1 MPYLF
6 PNSIVECFQ
15 DLERQ
20 ESVLKSDSNEIC
32 SKLQAEVNELE
43 NMLSCGNDDDNLTY
57 GYDLSLH
64 NLLERLNSVKRVSF
78 HLLPASTYR
87 TDKDIAMLGPLLLSF
102 VSYV

>member
-43 NMLSCGNDDDNLTY
+43 NMLSCGNDDDNLSY

-78 HLLPASTYR
+78 HLLPASTYQ

-102 VSYV
+102 VSYI